1 MRFTSVQQ
9 LERYM
14 IRNDKLRDD
23 HYTLD
28 RMQEAI
34 KRLGRPD
41 HLYTVIHV
49 AGTSG
54 KGSTCQIL
62 NAILLASGTSVG
74 LFTSPAIV
82 GPLERIR
89 INNRPITEREF
100 LKHVNVLFNIVG
112 DLRLTYFELFTL
124 AALYIF
130 AQKKVQYVVLET
142 GMGGRLDATNVVD
155 SKLAL
160 ITDIGLDHTEVL
172 GNTLL
177 AIAKEKAGIIK
188 PGSKAFTTSPYIVRA
203 NARVRLIRPERAT
216 IVIENL
222 SGTHFHWGSLRNL
235 HLSLIGDYQIRNAVL
250 AITAVQH
257 LGITQTAIRKGLKA
271 VRNPGRFEIVS
282 RRPLIIIDGAHNPQ
296 KMLAFT
302 SALQRLVPQERY
314 SSRIGL
320 IAMKFNKDFVKTL
333 RPLVQ
338 LLDEVVITSFQ
349 HGAKVSELR
358 NVIKQLKPSMIIHV
372 QSRPQR
378 AYQQFRERAN
388 ETGFG
393 VVVGSLYLIGELR
406 QASLV

>member
-9 LERYM
+9 LERYV
-14 IRNDKLRDD
+14 IRQDKRRDD

-28 RMQEAI
+28 RMREAI
-34 KRLGRPD
+34 ERLARPD
-41 HLYTVIHV
+41 HHYTVIHV

-62 NAILLASGTSVG
+62 NSILLASGASVG

-89 INNRPITEREF
+89 INNRAITEREF
-100 LKHVNVLFNIVG
+100 LKHINVLFNIVG

-130 AQKKVQYVVLET
+130 SQKKVSYVVLET
-142 GMGGRLDATNVVD
+142 GMGGRLDATNIVD

-160 ITDIGLDHTEVL
+160 ITDIGLDHTEIL

-177 AIAKEKAGIIK
+177 AIAREKAGIIK
-188 PGSKAFTTSPYIVRA
+188 SGSKAFTTSPYIVRA
-203 NARVRLIRPERAT
+203 NPRAKLIRPEQAT
-216 IVIENL
+216 IVTENL
-222 SGTHFHWGSLRNL
+222 SGTRFHWGNLRNL
-235 HLSLIGDYQIRNAVL
+235 QLSLIGDYQVRNAVL
-250 AITAVQH
+250 AITAAQH
-257 LGITQTAIRKGLKA
+257 LRITHAAIRKGLIA
-271 VRNPGRFEIVS
+271 VRNPARFEIVS

-296 KMLAFT
+296 KMAAFT
-302 SALQRLVPQERY
+302 NALQRIVSLEQY
-314 SSRIGL
+314 GSRVGL
-320 IAMKFNKDFVKTL
+320 IAMKHNKDFIESL
-333 RPLVQ
+333 RPLTH

-358 NVIKQLKPSMIIHV
+358 KVIKHLKPNLIIHV
-372 QSRPQR
+372 QPRPQR
-378 AYQQFRERAN
+378 AYQQFHQLAN
-388 ETGFG
+388 EAGFG

-406 QASLV
+406 QAGLV